1 MNFKTK
7 SELLV
12 PVLRINVI
20 SNLGCRSLCMA
31 FLPPFS
37 GVFRLSLSGSW
48 PGIPCRRLFDFQG
61 SMKACRKHITIKQVF
76 LGRIRSGFEGENRT
90 WEVRFLWTALD
101 RAYHKIARFFR
112 KWYFRF
118 LLSKPEVIVPV
129 LCNIEWINAD
139 FSKTIFLR
147 ENLLVQRLLRYAVG
161 TVYVLNIG
169 FGRSPTIVFEVRF
182 VKNQIQKIT
191 SWNQLALLAATANAK
206 TFRAEK

>member
-1 MNFKTK
+1 
-7 SELLV
+7 
-12 PVLRINVI
+12 
-20 SNLGCRSLCMA
+20 MA

-118 LLSKPEVIVPV
+118 LPSKPEVIVPV
-129 LCNIEWINAD
+129 LCNIEWINDD
-139 FSKTIFLR
+139 FFGNDFFYKKFAYSASVKIRSRHSLCAEYRVLAKPNNRFWSRICKIRFKNR
-147 ENLLVQRLLRYAVG
+147 ELV
-161 TVYVLNIG
+161 
-169 FGRSPTIVFEVRF
+169 PTRPTYCGCKCENFC
-182 VKNQIQKIT
+182 
-191 SWNQLALLAATANAK
+191 
-206 TFRAEK
+206 AEK

>member
-12 PVLRINVI
+12 PVLRINAI

-76 LGRIRSGFEGENRT
+76 LGRIRSGFKGENRT